1 MRRVPRVPV
10 MVATPL
16 EKELAE
22 RIAATDPRVE
32 LLFDPA
38 LLPPARYPGDHAGD
52 PEFRRDPDGE
62 SRWKAML
69 DRAEVLFGIPGD
81 SAEALAELVGG
92 GPDSPVALR
101 WVHATSAGAGEQVRR
116 AGVGCE
122 DLERVAVTTSSGVH
136 AVPLAEFAI
145 LGLLAIAKD
154 LPGLAAAQR
163 ARSWPTLR
171 RPLRELHGQT
181 LVLVG
186 LGNIGREVARLGKAL
201 GMRTV
206 GVRRS
211 AAGGARG
218 TPRGSPGGSGP
229 PPFTDEVH
237 AADRLPELAGRAD
250 AMVVSLPLTDQTAGL
265 LDRATIEL
273 LPPSCI
279 FVNVGRGGVVDEAAL
294 VDALRERRIAGAVLD
309 VFATEPLPPDSP
321 LWTLPNVLVSPHAA
335 ALSEHEN
342 QRIVEL
348 FVADLRRF
356 LAGEPLENRVEP
368 GVWY

>member
-1 MRRVPRVPV
+1 MTRVQQVRV
-10 MVATPL
+10 MIATPL

-22 RIAATDPRVE
+22 RVAAADPRVE
-32 LLFDPA
+32 LLFDPE

-62 SRWKAML
+62 AHWRVML

-81 SAEALAELVGG
+81 SGEALAELLSGAH
-92 GPDSPVALR
+92 PALR
-101 WVHATSAGAGEQVRR
+101 WVHATSAGAGELVRR
-116 AGVGCE
+116 AGVDRK
-122 DLERVAVTTSSGVH
+122 DLARVAVTTSSGVH
-136 AVPLAEFAI
+136 AVPLAEFAV

-163 ARSWPTLR
+163 ARSWPTVR
-171 RPLRELHGQT
+171 RPLRELRGQT

-186 LGNIGREVARLGKAL
+186 LGEIGREVARLGKAL
-201 GMRTV
+201 GMHTV

-211 AAGGARG
+211 AGGVRG
-218 TPRGSPGGSGP
+218 TPGGSPGGSGAP

-237 AADRLPELAGRAD
+237 GADRLPELAGRAD

-265 LDRATIEL
+265 LDRATIER
-273 LPPSCI
+273 LPPTCI

-294 VDALRERRIAGAVLD
+294 VDALRERRLAGAVLD

-342 QRIVEL
+342 RRIVEL
-348 FVADLRRF
+348 FVANLRRF
-356 LAGEPLENRVEP
+356 LAGEPLANRVEP

>member
-1 MRRVPRVPV
+1 MPPVRV
-10 MVATPL
+10 MIATPL
-16 EKELAE
+16 ERELAD
-22 RIAATDPRVE
+22 RVAAADPRVE

-38 LLPPARYPGDHAGD
+38 LLPPARYPGDHGGD
-52 PEFRRDPDGE
+52 PGFRRDPDGE
-62 SRWKAML
+62 ARWRAML
-69 DRAEVLFGIPGD
+69 DRAEVLLGIPGD
-81 SAEALAELVGG
+81 SADALAELLAGTH
-92 GPDSPVALR
+92 PALH
-101 WVHATSAGAGEQVRR
+101 WVHATSAGAGELVRR
-116 AGVGCE
+116 AGL
-122 DLERVAVTTSSGVH
+122 DRDALDRVVVTTSSGVH
-136 AVPLAEFAI
+136 AVPLAEFAV

-163 ARSWPTLR
+163 ARSWPTVR
-171 RPLRELHGQT
+171 QPLRELRGQT

-186 LGNIGREVARLGKAL
+186 LGEIGREVARLGKAL

-206 GVRRS
+206 GVRRRPGS
-211 AAGGARG
+211 A
-218 TPRGSPGGSGP
+218 P

-237 AADRLPELAGRAD
+237 RADRLPELAGRAD
-250 AMVVSLPLTDQTAGL
+250 ALVVSLPLTGETAGL
-265 LDRATIEL
+265 LDRATVER

-309 VFATEPLPPDSP
+309 VFATEPLAPGSP

-348 FVADLRRF
+348 FVANLRRF
-356 LAGEPLENRVEP
+356 LDGEPLANAVQP